1 MTRIIDGFFNV
12 LKVAIVLFLALMVV
26 LVFGNVVLRYGFN
39 KGITIS
45 EEMSRMLF
53 VWLTFTSAI
62 VAMREH
68 AHLGMDTVLKH
79 LSPAGKKVCFVLS
92 HILVLYA
99 SVLFLQG
106 SWKQTVIS
114 YDVGAI
120 APVTGMSMTLFY
132 GTGVA
137 FSLCAVLLTLAELYR
152 LIAGRLRED
161 ELVTVKE
168 SADDAQLEAMQA
180 RPATDKEAD
189 PRPKSPDGSGRTGT
203 PR

>member
-68 AHLGMDTVLKH
+68 AHLGMDTVVKH

-168 SADDAQLEAMQA
+168 SADDAELEAMQA

-189 PRPKSPDGSGRTGT
+189 PRSKSPDGSGRTGT

>member
-1 MTRIIDGFFNV
+1 MTRLADGLFQI
-12 LKVAIVLFLALMVV
+12 LKVAMVAFLALMVI

-62 VAMREH
+62 VAMRER
-68 AHLGMDTVLKH
+68 AHLGIDSLVKYLP
-79 LSPAGKKVCFVLS
+79 PAGKKACFLVTHVLILFVCL
-92 HILVLYA
+92 
-99 SVLFLQG
+99 LFLQG

-114 YDVGAI
+114 YNVGAI
-120 APVTGMSMTLFY
+120 APVTGMSMVMFY
-132 GTGVA
+132 GTGVV
-137 FSLCAVLLTLAELYR
+137 FSVLASLLTIADLGR
-152 LIAGRLRED
+152 LLAGRLADD

-168 SADDAQLEAMQA
+168 TTEEVELVGESDPDRA
-180 RPATDKEAD
+180 RGGTSV
-189 PRPKSPDGSGRTGT
+189 PRER

>member
-1 MTRIIDGFFNV
+1 
-12 LKVAIVLFLALMVV
+12 
-26 LVFGNVVLRYGFN
+26 
-39 KGITIS
+39 
-45 EEMSRMLF
+45 MLF
-53 VWLTFTSAI
+53 GWLTFTSAI

-168 SADDAQLEAMQA
+168 SADDAEIEAMQA

-189 PRPKSPDGSGRTGT
+189 PRSKSPDGSGRTGT

>member
-1 MTRIIDGFFNV
+1 MTRIADGFFGM
-12 LKVAIVLFLALMVV
+12 LKVAMVLFLALMVV

-68 AHLGMDTVLKH
+68 AHIGMDTVLKH

-99 SVLFLQG
+99 SLLFLQG

-132 GTGVA
+132 GAGVV

-152 LIAGRLRED
+152 LFAGRLRED

-168 SADDAQLEAMQA
+168 TADEAELEGMPGG
-180 RPATDKEAD
+180 PATDEQAD
-189 PRPKSPDGSGRTGT
+189 PGSKFPQGRGRTGK
-203 PR
+203 RR

>member
-1 MTRIIDGFFNV
+1 MTRLADGLFQI
-12 LKVAIVLFLALMVV
+12 LKVAMVAFLALMVI

-62 VAMREH
+62 VAMRER
-68 AHLGMDTVLKH
+68 AHLGIDSLVKH
-79 LSPAGKKVCFVLS
+79 LPPAGKKACFLVTHVLILFVCL
-92 HILVLYA
+92 
-99 SVLFLQG
+99 LFLQG

-114 YDVGAI
+114 YNVGAI
-120 APVTGMSMTLFY
+120 APVTGMSMVMFY
-132 GTGVA
+132 GTGVV
-137 FSLCAVLLTLAELYR
+137 FSVLASLLTIADLGR
-152 LIAGRLRED
+152 LLAGRLADD

-168 SADDAQLEAMQA
+168 TTEEVELVGESDPDRA
-180 RPATDKEAD
+180 RGGTSV
-189 PRPKSPDGSGRTGT
+189 PRER